1 MQSQRRWFRY
11 LFALIVSVLAGGA
24 EVLLSPSRHSGPF
37 LVGFAAVIA
46 SACGAGAGPGLLSAL
61 LVTAASALALKSE
74 GLTVAGI
81 ALRCFVFLIE
91 GLLLCAFSLRARTA
105 LSRAATG
112 EHWYRGLMETAAEG
126 IWVTDEQDVIT
137 YANPRIGEI
146 LGFSPAEL
154 RGLRT
159 EDFLFPEEVPAE
171 RIRIRNRREGVRE
184 QFDRRLR
191 RKDGSEAWVL
201 VTGNSFRSKSG
212 EFQGVLSMMTDITER
227 KTAEQALRRSEQRFR
242 SLFENV
248 LEGVYQSTPGG
259 RILAANPMLLRML
272 GLKSEADFNDVNIA
286 SDLYVDPSVRRRLLD
301 RLEHEGSFQNVE
313 YSLRRRD
320 GQVIRVLENARVVRG
335 DDGAVLYYEG
345 TLSDITEKR
354 EIEEQLRMGQQAEV
368 TGRMAGA
375 IAQDFSNALTAVSGY
390 ARLTLDELTPN
401 HPAYFSASELLRA
414 VEGASE
420 LTRQLAVF
428 SQQRPAWSTT
438 VDLNRL
444 IGRIE
449 DTLRRI
455 AGPDVAL
462 TFVPTTAPVLVHVD
476 PAHLEQIAVNL
487 ASGARQSIPGRG
499 ALEVTIG
506 SSGYFAALAMRC
518 VGCGEATN
526 HFTGLATIQAI
537 VAQYGGTV
545 TEERS
550 LGQALVSILI
560 PEAR

>member
-1 MQSQRRWFRY
+1 
-11 LFALIVSVLAGGA
+11 
-24 EVLLSPSRHSGPF
+24 
-37 LVGFAAVIA
+37 
-46 SACGAGAGPGLLSAL
+46 
-61 LVTAASALALKSE
+61 
-74 GLTVAGI
+74 
-81 ALRCFVFLIE
+81 
-91 GLLLCAFSLRARTA
+91 
-105 LSRAATG
+105 
-112 EHWYRGLMETAAEG
+112 METAAEG

-201 VTGNSFRSKSG
+201 VTGNSFRSESG

-414 VEGASE
+414 VEE
-420 LTRQLAVF
+420 
-428 SQQRPAWSTT
+428 
-438 VDLNRL
+438 
-444 IGRIE
+444 
-449 DTLRRI
+449 
-455 AGPDVAL
+455 
-462 TFVPTTAPVLVHVD
+462 
-476 PAHLEQIAVNL
+476 
-487 ASGARQSIPGRG
+487 
-499 ALEVTIG
+499 
-506 SSGYFAALAMRC
+506 
-518 VGCGEATN
+518 
-526 HFTGLATIQAI
+526 
-537 VAQYGGTV
+537 
-545 TEERS
+545 
-550 LGQALVSILI
+550 
-560 PEAR
+560 